1 MGGLLPVNLRQMA
14 KYAKWLGGTF
24 GWAFGGPIGALLG
37 FAVGS
42 LYDNASGDAMK
53 WDDPQVGSGQKRT
66 RARTTAGDFEA
77 SLLILTAAVMKAD
90 NAIKKSELDFV
101 KSFLIGQFGEAKAQ
115 QQLLLLRE
123 ILKKPIEIRQVSM
136 QIRSFM
142 DHSSRLQLLQY
153 LFQLA
158 NADDE
163 MHGNEISMLTRIA
176 SYMGISKPDFMS
188 IKAMFLVQ
196 NDVSVYQ
203 ILEVEKSATDNEVK
217 KAYRKM
223 AIKYHPDKVSHL
235 GPEHQNAAK
244 EKFQKLTEAYERIKK
259 ERGIK

>member
-1 MGGLLPVNLRQMA
+1 MA

-37 FAVGS
+37 FAIGS
-42 LYDNASGDAMK
+42 LYDNASGDVMN
-53 WDDPQVGSGQKRT
+53 WGDPQVDAGPT
-66 RARTTAGDFEA
+66 RARTTTGDFEA

-90 NAIKKSELDFV
+90 NSVKKSELEFV
-101 KSFLIGQFGEAKAQ
+101 RQFLIGQFGEAKAK

-136 QIRSFM
+136 QIRAFM
-142 DHSSRLQLLQY
+142 DHSSRLQLMHY

-158 NADDE
+158 NADKE
-163 MHGNEISMLTRIA
+163 MHGNEIDMLTRIA
-176 SYMGISKPDFMS
+176 SYLGISKKDFMS
-188 IKAMFLVQ
+188 IKAMFVVE
-196 NDVSVYQ
+196 NSESVYQ
-203 ILEVEKSATDNEVK
+203 ILEIPKSATNDEVK

-235 GPEHQNAAK
+235 GPEHQEAAK
-244 EKFQKLTEAYERIKK
+244 QKFQKLTEAYNRIKK

>member
-1 MGGLLPVNLRQMA
+1 MA
-14 KYAKWLGGTF
+14 KYAKWLGGTL

-37 FAVGS
+37 FALGS
-42 LYDNASGDAMK
+42 LYDNASGDALN
-53 WDDPQVGSGQKRT
+53 WGNPRVDSGEART
-66 RARTTAGDFEA
+66 RTRTTAGDFEA

-90 NAIKKSELDFV
+90 HSVKKSELDFV
-101 KSFLIGQFGEAKAQ
+101 KQFLTGQFGEAKAQ

-123 ILKKPIEIRQVSM
+123 ILKQPIEIRQVSM
-136 QIRSFM
+136 QIRSYM

-158 NADDE
+158 NADKE
-163 MHGNEISMLTRIA
+163 IHGNELDMLTRIA
-176 SYMGISKPDFMS
+176 TYIGISKPDFMS

-196 NDVSVYQ
+196 NDESVYQ
-203 ILEVEKSATDNEVK
+203 ILEVPKSASDDEVK

-223 AIKYHPDKVSHL
+223 AVKYHPDKVSHL
-235 GPEHQNAAK
+235 GPAHQDAAK

-259 ERGIK
+259 ERGMK